1 MIYLNTH
8 VSEGMLT
15 NVVVQERVKEMLS
28 GRNLIYMC
36 FSHLVQET
44 IGVFDKKKV
53 YIIDLFER
61 EKFDSE
67 SEFIRSQIGGTY
79 RLHTLLIES
88 ESVDFTSEDEEITF
102 FVLNNAVFSGAE
114 HLVSLS
120 YIADLTNLAKRLSDE
135 GRVTRVIVAHS

>member
-1 MIYLNTH
+1 MIRKKYILLTCL
-8 VSEGMLT
+8 SE
-15 NVVVQERVKEMLS
+15 K
-28 GRNLIYMC
+28 NLILKASL
-36 FSHLVQET
+36 FGLRLAVLT
-44 IGVFDKKKV
+44 G
-53 YIIDLFER
+53 YIP
-61 EKFDSE
+61 
-67 SEFIRSQIGGTY
+67 
-79 RLHTLLIES
+79 LLIES